1 MQRAGQSG
9 LVGSQLNSPTLG
21 TMGPLLGLDNLT
33 GDELLG
39 QLEGF
44 SLGGSP
50 ERSVGIGK
58 TVDVGENRGGV
69 RHGGWTD

>member
-1 MQRAGQSG
+1 M
-9 LVGSQLNSPTLG
+9 
-21 TMGPLLGLDNLT
+21 MEPLSGLDNVT

-39 QLEGF
+39 QLEEF